1 MTPEGTIV
9 VNSCMSS
16 SAKTNVRTAKRHL
29 KALDSVTHYMMTDHI
44 GMIRGDGD
52 LARYIRFL
60 TKSALANTENATLLL
75 GKAGIM
81 DELPF

>member
-1 MTPEGTIV
+1 MAA
-9 VNSCMSS
+9 
-16 SAKTNVRTAKRHL
+16 SAKTNVRTAQKRL
-29 KALDSVTHYMMTDHI
+29 EALDSVTHYMMTDHV

-60 TKSALANTENATLLL
+60 AKSALANTDNATLLL
-75 GKAGIM
+75 GKSGVL